1 MIYVPTVPRLRA
13 DKPTTFCT
21 EIDGKVVGFS
31 TGNTNLYN
39 NESLFWIFIGR
50 ELCSSSHAQ
59 MTSSDATSYQGSLS
73 TPGSPHPMA

>member
-31 TGNTNLYN
+31 TGNTNLDN
-39 NESLFWIFIGR
+39 NESLFWIVHTHR
-50 ELCSSSHAQ
+50 
-59 MTSSDATSYQGSLS
+59 
-73 TPGSPHPMA
+73 